1 MCQRWI
7 NEDMHEYTYIIN
19 SDCTVKLDKYRNPDK
34 EIILPVIIR
43 IFHISY
49 EIIEKIEKQKLLK
62 KMTQLFL

>member
-1 MCQRWI
+1 
-7 NEDMHEYTYIIN
+7 MHEYTYIIN

-49 EIIEKIEKQKLLK
+49 EIIEKIPTCRITYKYCKYSQKYLLG
-62 KMTQLFL
+62 MN